1 MSVQSSLV
9 VGLRRD
15 GEVLKRRSP
24 QGTFLDVEA
33 AAGLRGKPIVPRDS
47 IYHELS
53 EADDIFDDALFAP
66 AYAQVGRPAISP
78 GMLTKVLLLQQ
89 MEGISDREAEARA
102 RYDLRWKQALRVPI
116 DEAGFES
123 STLSVFR
130 TRLLVNGLEAQV
142 FQQILETAAARGLIS
157 QQAAV
162 QVVDSTYTLGAGAVQ
177 DTYTLLCTV
186 IRKLL
191 RVLNR
196 RMDFT
201 ARLAPGLR
209 VDYGGKGKKPK
220 IDWNDPEAKQRLLS
234 ELVADARQVLA
245 ATAGLELTAAET
257 RLVELLGVVATQDV
271 SEDEAG
277 RVVLKQGVAKDR
289 VISATDPEL
298 RHGRKSRA
306 RKFDGYKTH
315 TAVDVESEFITS
327 VATTPG
333 NVHDSEA
340 ATQLVDAQPP
350 EQRPQVLIG
359 DSAYGTGQVRAELA
373 GHQVQVVAPVPEGP
387 PPAGRFP
394 KTEFTIDLVA
404 GTCRCPAGELAAEQR
419 YSRKGRLKAFAF
431 SAGQCG
437 GCPHKDQCTQS
448 KHQRR
453 VVTVHAHEQHLQEG
467 RAFAKT
473 EAYAELYGRRHL
485 VERKQAE
492 LVRHGVRQARY
503 RGQRKVTL
511 QVYLAAAMVNFKR
524 LCTLARQLTAAQ
536 ALPAPA

>member
-1 MSVQSSLV
+1 MAECSNA
-9 VGLRRD
+9 G
-15 GEVLKRRSP
+15 VLK
-24 QGTFLDVEA
+24 
-33 AAGLRGKPIVPRDS
+33 
-47 IYHELS
+47 
-53 EADDIFDDALFAP
+53 
-66 AYAQVGRPAISP
+66 
-78 GMLTKVLLLQQ
+78 KVLLLQH

-116 DEAGFES
+116 DEAGFKS

-142 FQQILETAAARGLIS
+142 FQRILETAATRGLIS
-157 QQAAV
+157 QETAV
-162 QVVDSTYTLGAGAVQ
+162 QVVDSTYTLGAGAAQ

-191 RVLNR
+191 RVLNQ

-209 VDYGGKGKKPK
+209 VDYGGKCKKPK

-234 ELVADARQVLA
+234 ELVANARQVLA

-306 RKFDGYKTH
+306 RKFDGYQTH
-315 TAVDVESEFITS
+315 PAVEVESEFITS
-327 VATTPG
+327 VATTSG

-373 GHQVQVVAPVPEGP
+373 EHQVQVVAPVPEGP

-394 KTEFTIDLVA
+394 KSEFTIDLVA
-404 GTCRCPAGELAAEQR
+404 GTCRCPAGELRRSNATAAR
-419 YSRKGRLKAFAF
+419 DGCKRLPSVGAVRGL
-431 SAGQCG
+431 SLQG
-437 GCPHKDQCTQS
+437 P
-448 KHQRR
+448 
-453 VVTVHAHEQHLQEG
+453 VHAQQ
-467 RAFAKT
+467 T
-473 EAYAELYGRRHL
+473 PT
-485 VERKQAE
+485 
-492 LVRHGVRQARY
+492 AR
-503 RGQRKVTL
+503 G
-511 QVYLAAAMVNFKR
+511 NG
-524 LCTLARQLTAAQ
+524 ARS
-536 ALPAPA
+536 